1 MQKNGIVGAGGAGF
15 PSYGK
20 LTDGASL
27 LVINAIECEPL
38 MYTDY
43 TLVKEKLADIVAGA
57 QAIMEFGH
65 IPNAILAIKAYR
77 AKTLGLTDGQ
87 SLAEGV
93 RVKTVP
99 NVYPM
104 GDEINLIY
112 QTTGRLIK
120 PGNLPISQGVVVL
133 SLIHISEPTRPY

>member
-87 SLAEGV
+87 SLAEI
-93 RVKTVP
+93 
-99 NVYPM
+99 
-104 GDEINLIY
+104 EIAFAETYL
-112 QTTGRLIK
+112 GR
-120 PGNLPISQGVVVL
+120 ISDQRQPAVLERPARSDFRPDDRNRQYGRQQG
-133 SLIHISEPTRPY
+133 

>member
-43 TLVKEKLADIVAGA
+43 TRVKEQLAVIVAGA
-57 QAIMEFGH
+57 QAVKEFGH
-65 IPNAILAIKAYR
+65 SPNAVLAITAYR
-77 AKTLGLTDGQ
+77 GKTLGMSEGQ
-87 SLAEGV
+87 VLAERV
-93 RVKTVP
+93 RV
-99 NVYPM
+99 
-104 GDEINLIY
+104 
-112 QTTGRLIK
+112 
-120 PGNLPISQGVVVL
+120 
-133 SLIHISEPTRPY
+133 